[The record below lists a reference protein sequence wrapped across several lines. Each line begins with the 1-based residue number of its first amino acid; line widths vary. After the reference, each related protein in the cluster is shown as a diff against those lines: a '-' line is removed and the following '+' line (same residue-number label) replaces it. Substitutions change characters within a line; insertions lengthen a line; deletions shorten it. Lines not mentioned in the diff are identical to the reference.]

1 MWETLSDPQELAAS
15 GKSSLQSKPLL
26 RISYLRSEDSH
37 APHSYRSTPCDLWV
51 HDLPAL
57 CYLNSPWLLLCALV
71 PVPRR
76 QLVIP
81 LFYRPVPRAQ
91 PSTWLGPVKPRPG
104 RKGQSQQA
112 WATSFSGVMAFLGP
126 AVSHLLCQQHRTE
139 PSSSTV
145 H

>member
-1 MWETLSDPQELAAS
+1 MGDTVGPTRAGSKWEKLPSKQTSLENLLPALRGQPCSTL
-15 GKSSLQSKPLL
+15 LQK
-26 RISYLRSEDSH
+26 H
-37 APHSYRSTPCDLWV
+37 PCDLWV

-57 CYLNSPWLLLCALV
+57 CYLNSPWLLLWALV

-81 LFYRPVPRAQ
+81 LFYRPVSRAQ

-104 RKGQSQQA
+104 SKGQSQQA

-126 AVSHLLCQQHRTE
+126 AGSHLLCQQHRTE